1 MRFDLNQRMNWGCR
15 QEICWEP
22 TCKESRTRDREAK
35 TAVGAAE
42 VREAK
47 SLVTLVENVRSAME
61 QMWTVKGR
69 SESRLGLS
77 PPLSLLLSL
86 TLSGYQTQSDYF
98 PGDSN
103 LPSLP
108 PSLTALLT
116 K

>member
-1 MRFDLNQRMNWGCR
+1 MLGAH
-15 QEICWEP
+15 
-22 TCKESRTRDREAK
+22 CKESRTRDREAK
-35 TAVGAAE
+35 MAVGAAE

-47 SLVTLVENVRSAME
+47 GLVTLVENVRSAME

-86 TLSGYQTQSDYF
+86 TLSGYQTQSEYF
-98 PGDSN
+98 PGDSS

-108 PSLTALLT
+108 PSLMHTHFYTAGIWLKYT
-116 K
+116 WSSITR

>member
-47 SLVTLVENVRSAME
+47 SLVTLVENVRSAIGADVDGE
-61 QMWTVKGR
+61 GKVRIKAR
-69 SESRLGLS
+69 ALS
-77 PPLSLLLSL
+77 PTVSAPISHLEW
-86 TLSGYQTQSDYF
+86 
-98 PGDSN
+98 
-103 LPSLP
+103 LPD
-108 PSLTALLT
+108 TV
-116 K
+116 